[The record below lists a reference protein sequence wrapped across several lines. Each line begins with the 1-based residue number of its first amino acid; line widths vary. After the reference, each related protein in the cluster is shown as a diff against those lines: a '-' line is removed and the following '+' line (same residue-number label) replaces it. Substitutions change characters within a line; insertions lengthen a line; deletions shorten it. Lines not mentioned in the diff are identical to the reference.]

1 MLDSLLGM
9 LLARLHV
16 TFLRFG
22 ELLHT
27 MSLRTM
33 TGNVRR
39 HRDSITKEEH
49 ATHESFIQVKG
60 LSVSL
65 YCILHKNG
73 QIEKA
78 PTCRMKPRRI
88 SICVFYRGIIGE
100 WSIVGCRQDTTE
112 YAFTTHDDRLP
123 MRCSFSP
130 PPSSHRHHCPRIQL
144 HKHPTRT
151 QFRRDPSTALMS

>member
-73 QIEKA
+73 QIEKSSYMPDEA
-78 PTCRMKPRRI
+78 ETYFHLRFLSRYNRRVVNRRM
-88 SICVFYRGIIGE
+88 
-100 WSIVGCRQDTTE
+100 
-112 YAFTTHDDRLP
+112 
-123 MRCSFSP
+123 
-130 PPSSHRHHCPRIQL
+130 
-144 HKHPTRT
+144 
-151 QFRRDPSTALMS
+151 